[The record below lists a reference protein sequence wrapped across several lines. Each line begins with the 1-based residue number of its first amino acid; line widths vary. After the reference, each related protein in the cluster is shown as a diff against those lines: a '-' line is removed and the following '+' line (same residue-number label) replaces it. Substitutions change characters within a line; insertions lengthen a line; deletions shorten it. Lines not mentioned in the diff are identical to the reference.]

1 MKRFHRCSLAKTSFA
16 GILCFFL
23 TACVSITSPQ
33 LNYLYSII
41 LPKKQNP
48 PLDQFK
54 WRLQYGEY
62 TTDVYLASLPQGL
75 FFVSENDDVLFLADN
90 IITQVYQLAGET
102 YKITYDVDIKSKESD
117 KSIINHNVT
126 FDNAVS
132 YPDGSK
138 KQNRFNQF
146 KKDDVIIDTYEC
158 SVWVEENNKRE
169 SNSKIRVKTQICH
182 TPQGTIENT
191 QHFLDNKLVYIKQ
204 WYASLAVPLILDK
217 KQKGKL

>member
-1 MKRFHRCSLAKTSFA
+1 MKRFHPFSVAKTSFA
-16 GILCFFL
+16 VILCFFL

-33 LNYLYSII
+33 LNYLFSII

-48 PLDQFK
+48 PLDEFK

-90 IITQVYQLAGET
+90 IITQVYQLAGEI
-102 YKITYDVDIKSKESD
+102 YNITYNVDIKSKESE
-117 KSIINHNVT
+117 KS
-126 FDNAVS
+126 AVKQNEIVDGAAS
-132 YPDGSK
+132 YLDGNK

-146 KKDDVIIDTYEC
+146 KKDNVIIETYEC
-158 SVWVEENNKRE
+158 SVWFEKNNDQE
-169 SNSKIRVKTQICH
+169 SNVKIRVKTQKCH
-182 TPQGTIENT
+182 TSQGTIENT
-191 QHFLDNKLVYIKQ
+191 QHFVDNKLVYIKQ
-204 WYASLAVPLILDK
+204 WYASLTAPLILDK